1 MTLERSTR
9 ARLTTALILFLVLV
23 AGVVLGVALDRRFE
37 ARAMI
42 GGEVRRPGGRPGMME
57 GRSRGFDS
65 RSRDSSQFHNPYQP
79 GESSQRRSSLI
90 VEQVGLSEAQK
101 EQVDSIVVYYRAQM
115 RSLHDEFDE
124 AYMTRYREI
133 MQMTRDEIKA
143 ILTPDQRMAYDSL
156 LVERDRRRAEW
167 LQDSISDTGGQR
179 DEG

>member
-9 ARLTTALILFLVLV
+9 ARITTALVLFLVLA
-23 AGVVLGVALDRRFE
+23 AGIVLGVALDRRLE
-37 ARAMI
+37 ARDVI
-42 GGEVRRPGGRPGMME
+42 GEDLRRPRGRPDME
-57 GRSRGFDS
+57 GRSRGFDP

-143 ILTPDQRMAYDSL
+143 ILTAEQRMAYDSL
-156 LVERDRRRAEW
+156 LVERDRRRVEW
-167 LQDSISDTGGQR
+167 LQDSISDTGGQH